1 VFHDD
6 DDDDGG
12 GVVGVVDDGGGGG
25 DASLVPAL
33 QVILRMSER
42 QYHWSYS
49 PPAQGAANIA
59 SNHRK
64 LNTLLL
70 HSCVTKPL
78 NEGVSLQ
85 SVVFARS
92 LVYVYLELRTTG

>member
-1 VFHDD
+1 MARIRDRVVVDAENAWSPPPSPCRRCRRRRVFH

-42 QYHWSYS
+42 QDHWSYS
-49 PPAQGAANIA
+49 PHKVRRISLLITA
-59 SNHRK
+59 S
-64 LNTLLL
+64 
-70 HSCVTKPL
+70 
-78 NEGVSLQ
+78 
-85 SVVFARS
+85 
-92 LVYVYLELRTTG
+92 